1 MEPCEQQYVRACFN
15 VQVEVLFDEILKL
28 LSDDAIEAT
37 KSVQEVFAHSSYRP
51 NAFVGWNAM

>member
-1 MEPCEQQYVRACFN
+1 MKSACFN

-28 LSDDAIEAT
+28 LSDDAIETT